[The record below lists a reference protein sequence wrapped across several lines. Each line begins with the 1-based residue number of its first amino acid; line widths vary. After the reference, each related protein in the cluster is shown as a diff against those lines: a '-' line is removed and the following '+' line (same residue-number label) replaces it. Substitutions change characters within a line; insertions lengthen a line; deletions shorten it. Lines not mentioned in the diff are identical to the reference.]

1 MMWELSTWSKHV
13 RRSFIEKHGTVSDKA
28 PLPTLTRRFNK
39 PRKMATLKRKR
50 KLNDHRRRCRQPP
63 RRPMAESAVL
73 PPLPGDSSSSSSFSS
88 SSSSSSD
95 DDDKESQSPEQLPES
110 PRRSRRSIRNAARL
124 EPPESPRKST
134 LRSAARA
141 AAKKAERQAEED
153 KKTDTEDEGGW
164 GSNVLDAMV
173 DKLGTRKEVE
183 EDIRDFRRKQQ
194 LQQKLA
200 NFSHADED
208 GNAVMMTKNA
218 TRGFGA
224 SSRDANYHKNV
235 HQLVSGGREKEFCT
249 VPKCNHPQMELLHK
263 CGTCKRYCHVLCS
276 MANNLQVDNSS
287 YCSLLC
293 TPK

>member
-1 MMWELSTWSKHV
+1 
-13 RRSFIEKHGTVSDKA
+13 
-28 PLPTLTRRFNK
+28 
-39 PRKMATLKRKR
+39 
-50 KLNDHRRRCRQPP
+50 
-63 RRPMAESAVL
+63 
-73 PPLPGDSSSSSSFSS
+73 
-88 SSSSSSD
+88 
-95 DDDKESQSPEQLPES
+95 
-110 PRRSRRSIRNAARL
+110 
-124 EPPESPRKST
+124 
-134 LRSAARA
+134 
-141 AAKKAERQAEED
+141 
-153 KKTDTEDEGGW
+153 
-164 GSNVLDAMV
+164 MV

-218 TRGFGA
+218 TQGFGE
-224 SSRDANYHKNV
+224 SSRDAKYHKNV
-235 HQLVSGGREKEFCT
+235 HQLVSGGGEKGFCT

-276 MANNLQVDNSS
+276 MANNLQVDDCS